1 VLEDQRNAIVI
12 PHTWDFMP
20 ATIASYLIT
29 QGISPDH
36 QVEVWEHLTATEAA
50 WQGTLVECTQEFS
63 DMSIMLI
70 RTLQPMPSQV

>member
-1 VLEDQRNAIVI
+1 
-12 PHTWDFMP
+12 MP
-20 ATIASYLIT
+20 AAVASYLIE

-50 WQGTLVECTQEFS
+50 WKGTLAECIKQFS